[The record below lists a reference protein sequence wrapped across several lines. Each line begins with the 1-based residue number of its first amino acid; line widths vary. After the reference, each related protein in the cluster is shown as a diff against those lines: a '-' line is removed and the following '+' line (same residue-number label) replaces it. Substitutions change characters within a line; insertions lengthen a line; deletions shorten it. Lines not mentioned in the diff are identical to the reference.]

1 MTCAATQYR
10 RTRTR
15 SSARETGCVVH
26 RYCAGVTKTH
36 YDALVKNSTPFV
48 CQFCSLKTTNA
59 VIRQLQTE
67 IESLKTEVAALKE
80 LSMSRTDAP
89 SATSTSYAAV
99 TATAANAQLGRRPPR
114 QQCKAAA
121 KPPTSTRSS
130 AAKTTDP
137 SEAAKDA
144 GSQSFED
151 PRAEEGC
158 CGTWK
163 KSHLGNTTICHF
175 IYSEISNSQ
184 RAICKTKI
192 QNPACKTM
200 LVVCYYWC

>member
-1 MTCAATQYR
+1 MPR
-10 RTRTR
+10 GK
-15 SSARETGCVVH
+15 RETCDLCCNSIQKDQDSLKCEGDCGCIVH

-36 YDALVKNSTPFV
+36 YDALVKNSTPSV

-80 LSMSRTDAP
+80 LSMSSTDAP

-114 QQCKAAA
+114 HQRKAAA
-121 KPPTSTRSS
+121 KPPTSTRPS

-137 SEAAKDA
+137 AEAAKDA
-144 GSQSFED
+144 GSQASRTRE
-151 PRAEEGC
+151 PRKVAVVPGKEPSGEHY
-158 CGTWK
+158 
-163 KSHLGNTTICHF
+163 HLSLHLQWNQQFTT
-175 IYSEISNSQ
+175 
-184 RAICKTKI
+184 
-192 QNPACKTM
+192 
-200 LVVCYYWC
+200 CYLCQMTP